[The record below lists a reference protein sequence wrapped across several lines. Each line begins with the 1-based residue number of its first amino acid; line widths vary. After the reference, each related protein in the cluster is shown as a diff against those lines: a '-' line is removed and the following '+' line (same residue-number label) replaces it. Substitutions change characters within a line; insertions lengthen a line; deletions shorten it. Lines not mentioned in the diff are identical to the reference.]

1 MRSQHLASLASS
13 HGRHS
18 SIIVP
23 LQEEK
28 FASSL
33 SYQPLFQNIE
43 NTKYFLC
50 LFSLSAPFSGYNNF
64 GYSEPIFDRLADS
77 DSLGHSPSYCFYAF
91 FTSGAILGS
100 KLKGFQGKS
109 ILESKK
115 TAISRK
121 SGYKP
126 NLATKFL

>member
-1 MRSQHLASLASS
+1 MKYALKSVPGLADVGVPMGMGMAPELHPDVWRSQ
-13 HGRHS
+13 
-18 SIIVP
+18 
-23 LQEEK
+23 EK
-28 FASSL
+28 VS
-33 SYQPLFQNIE
+33 N
-43 NTKYFLC
+43 YFLC

-91 FTSGAILGS
+91 FTSGTILGL